1 MRNPVGHTEHSVELL
16 KAKIGSVMSNWEK
29 DKLSPVA
36 SEQCGNHGLRNMSVS
51 GTECS
56 MAEKACYEC
65 NTLVVLCEYIFYL
78 ALHIYST
85 IMFIQR
91 RCKKSTS
98 IAKNSLTGLR
108 VVLCYFVQMMHR
120 DVHLCDLF
128 LIVFPTVY
136 TVFVRVSFRNTFYKH
151 MRSNIIW

>member
-1 MRNPVGHTEHSVELL
+1 MRNPVGHPEHSVELL

-36 SEQCGNHGLRNMSVS
+36 EQCGNHGLRNMSVS

-120 DVHLCDLF
+120 
-128 LIVFPTVY
+128 VFTYICATYLNSISYCVY
-136 TVFVRVSFRNTFYKH
+136 VRVSFRNTFYKQ